1 MSDIYVRQATLADIE
16 AIQKLNYGLFKLE
29 KESFDSTL
37 VTDWP
42 LSQVGKKY
50 FEELISNEYVIV
62 AMKDNSIIG
71 YLAGSINE
79 KCSYSLVQYGEINN
93 MFVDDHY
100 RGQGVGKMLVAAFK
114 KYCADKNIQNLK
126 VVASA
131 KNKNAQEF
139 YKKQGFNDFDITLTL
154 SID

>member
-1 MSDIYVRQATLADIE
+1 MSDIYVRRAILDDIE
-16 AIQKLNYGLFKLE
+16 TIQRLNYELFQLE

-37 VTDWP
+37 VADWP

-50 FEELISNEYVIV
+50 FEDLISNEYVIV
-62 AMKDNSIIG
+62 AIKNNTIIG

-79 KCSYSLVQYGEINN
+79 KCSYSLIQYGEINN
-93 MFVDDHY
+93 MFIDDAY
-100 RGQGVGKMLVAAFK
+100 RGQGVGKTLVAAFK
-114 KYCADKNIQNLK
+114 KYCTDKNIQDLK

-131 KNKNAQEF
+131 KNKKAQEF
-139 YKKQGFNDFDITLTL
+139 YKKQGFSDFDVTLTL